1 MICKNRYCFDDTCR
15 GECTINLKMKNII
28 LLIATIIFFTGCT
41 STFVYNE
48 RSDDSKLKTAPAKF
62 TLTVINNTDSDMKW
76 EQTWAMTGPD
86 SGIIAAGKT
95 VGLSSNET
103 GGDVITITPM
113 PPKTVKKPN
122 PQNGKFQMTYG
133 WDGHI
138 ARVYADNVKNVGS
151 PTKDVNYEGCNWIY
165 ATKWL
170 KPSGVQTN
178 TSNTVTFTTEPFSK

>member
-15 GECTINLKMKNII
+15 GECIINLKMKNIV
-28 LLIATIIFFTGCT
+28 LLIATIILFTGCT
-41 STFVYNE
+41 PN
-48 RSDDSKLKTAPAKF
+48 DNKLKTDPAKF

-86 SGIIAAGKT
+86 SGIIAAGET

-103 GGDVITITPM
+103 GGDVITITPV
-113 PPKTVKKPN
+113 PPKTVNEPN

-151 PTKDVNYEGCNWIY
+151 PTKDVHYEGCNWIY
-165 ATKWL
+165 TTKWL